1 MSNKMTKEVLTLREA
16 AEYVGMKETTLR
28 NMVYRKVIPYYK
40 SKGNRTYFEI
50 KELKAYMMAQRVP
63 SLAEEQSKAEV
74 RSLQ

>member
-1 MSNKMTKEVLTLREA
+1 MTKEVLTLREA

-28 NMVYRKVIPYYK
+28 NMVYRKAISYYK
-40 SKGNRTYFEI
+40 SKGNRTYFDI

-74 RSLQ
+74 RSL